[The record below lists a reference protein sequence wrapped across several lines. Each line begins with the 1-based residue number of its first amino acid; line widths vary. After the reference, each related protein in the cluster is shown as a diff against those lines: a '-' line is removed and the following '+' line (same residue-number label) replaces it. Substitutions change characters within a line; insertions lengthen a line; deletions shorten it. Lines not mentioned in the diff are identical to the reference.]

1 MNQAWKSSQWFTSCW
16 NHTDAVCAMREF
28 PQKLQFHD
36 VTLRDGEQQ
45 AGMALDAGQRLAIA
59 RQLAAA
65 GVHRIET
72 GMPAESAE
80 DAELLETLA
89 SENLSAQ
96 LLAFARCM
104 PEDVLTARKYGASGV
119 VLKMTTSE
127 HLLRKGV
134 GRSLEWAM
142 SSAIDALAAA
152 RESGLYSVLFTIDST
167 RTEIPAYLAFL
178 ERVCSEAPP
187 DAIAVADSYGVAT
200 PEAIGSMIGEL
211 RQRFAVPIEIHC
223 HDDFG
228 LATACTLAGVAAGAE
243 VAHVT
248 VCGIGERA
256 GNASLE
262 EVAMAL
268 RCLYGIDCGIRT
280 ESLYALSQFVQQ
292 SGRFGLPSN
301 RAIVGEGLYRIET
314 DLVAGLHRRCKSNAT
329 LEYLPFLP
337 QLAGRPGVEVVL
349 GKGSGK
355 ASVAEQLEARG
366 MEWAAADIETLAAQ
380 VRELAAREKRLL
392 TACEFDD
399 LIAEA
404 MK

>member
-1 MNQAWKSSQWFTSCW
+1 MNQPWKSSQWFTSCW
-16 NHTDAVCAMREF
+16 NHTDQVCAGRAF
-28 PQKLQFHD
+28 PHNLQLHD

-45 AGMALDAGQRLAIA
+45 AGMAFDPLQRLAIA

-80 DAELLETLA
+80 DAALLESLA
-89 SENLSAQ
+89 SDNLSAK
-96 LLAFARCM
+96 LLAFARCV
-104 PEDVLTARKYGASGV
+104 PKDVLAAKRYGASGV

-127 HLLRKGV
+127 HLLREGV

-142 SSAIDALAAA
+142 GSAIDALAAA
-152 RESGLYSVLFTIDST
+152 REAGLYSVLFTIDST
-167 RTEIPAYLAFL
+167 RTEVPAYLAFL

-211 RQRFAVPIEIHC
+211 RRRFAMPIEIHC

-262 EVAMAL
+262 EIAMAL

-280 ESLYALSQFVQQ
+280 EALYALSQLVQQ
-292 SGRFGLPSN
+292 SGRFSLPSKQ
-301 RAIVGEGLYRIET
+301 AIVGEGLYRIET

-337 QLAGRPGVEVVL
+337 ELAGRPGVEVVL

-355 ASVAEQLEARG
+355 ASIAEQLEARG
-366 MEWAAADIETLAAQ
+366 LEWSAAEVELLAAR
-380 VRELAAREKRLL
+380 VRELAVREKRLL
-392 TACEFDD
+392 TESEFEE

-404 MK
+404 KK